1 MTRIG
6 RYLIDG
12 TIGEGAMANVYRAHD
27 PSIDRPIAIKVLK
40 PEFRNNAEIS
50 RRFLSE
56 SRAAGMLS
64 HANIVTIYDVG
75 EVDSVAYIAME
86 LVHGRPLD
94 ELLGESGRLTPERA
108 ASLGAQIADAL
119 AYAHAQ
125 GVVHRDIKPSN
136 ILIRD
141 NGRTAKLL
149 DFGIARIDGRDTAE
163 AQAGAARTMAGQVLG
178 TPRYM
183 SPEQALG
190 LPVDARSDLFSLGVV
205 LYEMVT
211 GKIAFTGTGL
221 ATLAMQIAQEQ
232 PVEIERHVPDCP
244 KGLRFVIAT
253 LLAKKPDQRFAS
265 ADLVAIALR
274 RELDALTG
282 EAEPRPRG
290 LALRYKV
297 PLALAAAAMLALG
310 AGVTVVVRRENAV
323 MQDMA
328 LTSGSS
334 IASFVARNAAL
345 HVADNAGLAPAQQ
358 DWAPLQAFAV
368 AAASNSSMRGLV
380 IADDHNVIR
389 AASDPK
395 RVGKLYHP
403 AESDTPLTRMAGST
417 ITETAGGF
425 RFVQAV
431 RYAGADFGKVD
442 VVVERGSLDAAQ
454 RSAMLLLAGL
464 ALFVTLVVAAF
475 GAVSAR
481 ALTQPLRRLRS
492 ALDEVTAGNLSFRI
506 SHRRQDEIGS
516 LFDSA
521 NRMVASLADRN
532 DHVATILADAEK
544 AMLQTRIE
552 PLSNRPISADK
563 KVA

>member
-1 MTRIG
+1 MTGIG

-12 TIGEGAMANVYRAHD
+12 TIGEGAMAHVYRAHD

-40 PEFRNNAEIS
+40 PEFRNNSELS

-56 SRAAGMLS
+56 SRAAGMLN

-75 EVDSVAYIAME
+75 EVDGAAYIAME
-86 LVHGRPLD
+86 LVLGCPLD
-94 ELLGESGRLTPERA
+94 ELLGEGGRLTPERVA
-108 ASLGAQIADAL
+108 ILGAQIADAL

-136 ILIRD
+136 ILICD
-141 NGRTAKLL
+141 GGRTAKLL
-149 DFGIARIDGRDTAE
+149 DFGIARIDGHDA
-163 AQAGAARTMAGQVLG
+163 AGDMNRTMAGQVLG

-190 LPVDARSDLFSLGVV
+190 LSVDTRSDLFSLGVV

-244 KGLRFVIAT
+244 KGLRFVIGT
-253 LLAKKPDQRFAS
+253 LLAKKPDQRFAD
-265 ADLVAIALR
+265 AGQVAVALR
-274 RELDALTG
+274 RELDALAG
-282 EAEPRPRG
+282 ETEPRRGG

-297 PLALAAAAMLALG
+297 PLALAASAVLALG
-310 AGVTVVVRRENAV
+310 TGVTFVVSQENAV

-345 HVADNAGLAPAQQ
+345 HVADNAGLPPAQQ

-368 AAASNSSMRGLV
+368 AAASNSGMRGLI
-380 IADDHNVIR
+380 IADDHGIIR

-395 RVGKLYHP
+395 LVGKRYYP
-403 AESDTPLTRMAGST
+403 EGAKPLTRMAGST
-417 ITETAGGF
+417 VTQTAGGF
-425 RFVQAV
+425 RFVQPV

-442 VVVERGSLDAAQ
+442 VVIERGSLDMAQ
-454 RSAMLLLAGL
+454 RTATILLAGL
-464 ALFVTLVVAAF
+464 ALFVTLVVATF
-475 GAVSAR
+475 GTVSAR
-481 ALTQPLRRLRS
+481 LLTQPLRRLRR
-492 ALDEVTAGNLSFRI
+492 ALDDVTDGNVSFRI
-506 SHRRQDEIGS
+506 SHSRKDEIGA
-516 LFDSA
+516 LFDA
-521 NRMVASLADRN
+521 TNRMVASLSDRHA
-532 DHVATILADAEK
+532 HVATVLASAEK

-552 PLSNRPISADK
+552 PATERFSDRR
-563 KVA
+563 VA